1 MLKTIS
7 INKENE
13 KLIIDS
19 QSQIFINHMNNGSLK
34 IEAKASADILFV
46 IKEQDL
52 ISKIDL
58 NLAEP
63 NIEVNVKFLAVTKDA
78 QNFKVSFKTIHKSPR
93 TDCNFKFF
101 GFAFDESSLAI
112 QANNSIEKGN
122 KESNTHQI
130 LKVLSDQNAKVKG
143 EPGLF
148 IDEFDVTA
156 SHGNSI
162 GQIDQRSLY
171 YLQSRG
177 IDKKKAR
184 WMIIEGEVKSL
195 LSNFDAEFTKEI
207 LNQIKT
213 IMGVANV

>member
-7 INKENE
+7 INNANE
-13 KLIIDS
+13 KLLIDS
-19 QSQIFINHMNNGSLK
+19 KSQLFINHMNDGILE

-52 ISKIDL
+52 NSKIQL
-58 NLAEP
+58 TLSEP
-63 NIEVNVKFLAVTKDA
+63 NIEINIKFLAVTREK
-78 QNFKVSFKTIHKSPR
+78 QNFKVSFKTVHKSPR

-101 GFAFDESSLAI
+101 GFAFDNSTLAI

-130 LKVLSDQNAKVKG
+130 LKVISDQNAKVKG

-195 LSNFDAEFTKEI
+195 LSGFDSDFSANI
-207 LNQIKT
+207 LTEIKT
-213 IMGVANV
+213 IMGVENV